1 MLTFDFQKYNMYLA
15 LVIHLAGF
23 SAALVTGKHLYEYR
37 LFPIIKNLLV
47 TLTCTALLTFG
58 VSIIGSIL
66 MINYG
71 PSLSTCTLIAYNM
84 CVAPLTFTVLT
95 TCLAI
100 DRFYITKEKVPNVRR
115 IQFWNILTIIATV
128 LFGHIPIILSFV
140 EKPIPFVAQCAAF
153 ERDQPGN
160 WYGLGVASIIF
171 ISWLITACYTFKL
184 KRIFKNSVT
193 NRYSQKIPDNVMK
206 IGMFFDLK

>member
-1 MLTFDFQKYNMYLA
+1 M
-15 LVIHLAGF
+15 
-23 SAALVTGKHLYEYR
+23 
-37 LFPIIKNLLV
+37 
-47 TLTCTALLTFG
+47 
-58 VSIIGSIL
+58 
-66 MINYG
+66 
-71 PSLSTCTLIAYNM
+71 
-84 CVAPLTFTVLT
+84 
-95 TCLAI
+95 
-100 DRFYITKEKVPNVRR
+100 
-115 IQFWNILTIIATV
+115 
-128 LFGHIPIILSFV
+128 

-206 IGMFFDLK
+206 IGMFIVFTLMKSRNLMLSF